1 MELQYHS
8 SQLGPLSALSV
19 SLPMSAAGD
28 GEAPLGLV
36 LPEDQDAVEAAHSF
50 WATSFV
56 PARAGN

>member
-1 MELQYHS
+1 
-8 SQLGPLSALSV
+8 
-19 SLPMSAAGD
+19 MSAAGD